1 MQENY
6 IQPQEEN
13 MYLVHY
19 DEALGSFVFENNHMS
34 NTEDEAEADLSDWLW
49 LMYDDHRN
57 NSLLTRTNED
67 EGNTDIDDLF
77 AYLAPYEPQIDM
89 PAAETEHNLEEMSTY
104 ARSAENEPESEDP
117 QEHIERMLNQP
128 TEEDQAIQSTQPAIE
143 DQTIQL
149 TQPEIEDQMSQFIN
163 PITADLIYEPTFP
176 VVRE

>member
-1 MQENY
+1 MQENNM
-6 IQPQEEN
+6 QPQEEN

-49 LMYDDHRN
+49 LIYDDHRN

-67 EGNTDIDDLF
+67 EGYTDDIDDLF

-89 PAAETEHNLEEMSTY
+89 PAAEKEHNLEEMDTY
-104 ARSAENEPESEDP
+104 VRSAENEPALEEP

-128 TEEDQAIQSTQPAIE
+128 IDEDQTSQSTQPAME
-143 DQTIQL
+143 DQTI
-149 TQPEIEDQMSQFIN
+149 QFIN
-163 PITADLIYEPTFP
+163 PITADQIYEPTFP
-176 VVRE
+176 VVRD